1 MEGRRM
7 PARYRMDESGQMRRT
22 WNGKLPEEF
31 NERDML
37 LFAADTDLA
46 LYGRVSDETLSAA
59 RKAGYSYENGALM
72 PLQEIEHQ
80 KEGVMEQQN
89 NTMGISVKVYPMKE
103 DKGNLLAFASATI
116 GGCFA
121 VTGIKIVEGKDGPFV
136 AMPQRMGRDKKYRDV
151 CFPTTAAM
159 REAINT
165 VVMDAYRGELEQQAV
180 RAAQA
185 VERLSG
191 RNAEKPSVRQA
202 LQDAAREAAAR
213 SSPAADRTMD
223 QRAR

>member
-46 LYGRVSDETLSAA
+46 LYGRVSDETLNAA

-72 PLQEIEHQ
+72 PLQEMEHQ
-80 KEGVMEQQN
+80 QEGVMEQQN
-89 NTMGISVKVYPMKE
+89 NTMEISVKVYPMKE

-121 VTGIKIVEGKDGPFV
+121 VNGIRIMDSEKGKFV
-136 AMPQRMGRDKKYRDV
+136 AMPSSKGGDGKYHDI
-151 CFPTTAAM
+151 CCPTTAEM
-159 REAINT
+159 RKAINT
-165 VVMDAYRGELEQQAV
+165 AVLGEYEKAV
-180 RAAQA
+180 
-185 VERLSG
+185 
-191 RNAEKPSVRQA
+191 EKPSLRGA
-202 LQDAAREAAAR
+202 LQNAAKEVAARPAPEGQRVADKGAR
-213 SSPAADRTMD
+213 
-223 QRAR
+223 

>member
-89 NTMGISVKVYPMKE
+89 NTMEISVKVYPMKE

-121 VTGIKIVEGKDGPFV
+121 VNGIRIMDSEKGKFV
-136 AMPQRMGRDKKYRDV
+136 AMPSSKGGDGKYHDI
-151 CFPTTAAM
+151 CCPTTAEM
-159 REAINT
+159 RKALNT
-165 VVMDAYRGELEQQAV
+165 AVLGEYEKAV
-180 RAAQA
+180 
-185 VERLSG
+185 
-191 RNAEKPSVRQA
+191 EKPSLRGQ
-202 LQDAAREAAAR
+202 LQSAAKEAAAR
-213 SSPAADRTMD
+213 PAPEGQKTVYKG
-223 QRAR
+223 AR

>member
-89 NTMGISVKVYPMKE
+89 NTMEISVKVYPMKE

-121 VTGIKIVEGKDGPFV
+121 VNGIRIMDSEKGKFV
-136 AMPQRMGRDKKYRDV
+136 AMPSSKGGDGKYHDI
-151 CFPTTAAM
+151 CCPTTAEMLKAL
-159 REAINT
+159 NT
-165 VVMDAYRGELEQQAV
+165 AVLGEYEK
-180 RAAQA
+180 A
-185 VERLSG
+185 VE
-191 RNAEKPSVRQA
+191 NPSLRGQ
-202 LQDAAREAAAR
+202 LQSAAKEAAAR
-213 SSPAADRTMD
+213 PAPEGQKTVDKG
-223 QRAR
+223 AR

>member
-89 NTMGISVKVYPMKE
+89 NTMEISVKVYPMKE

-121 VTGIKIVEGKDGPFV
+121 VNGIRIMDSEKGKFV
-136 AMPQRMGRDKKYRDV
+136 AMPSSKGGDGKYHDI
-151 CFPTTAAM
+151 CCPTTAEM
-159 REAINT
+159 RKALNT
-165 VVMDAYRGELEQQAV
+165 AVLGEYEKAV
-180 RAAQA
+180 
-185 VERLSG
+185 
-191 RNAEKPSVRQA
+191 EKPSLRGA
-202 LQDAAREAAAR
+202 LQNAAKEVAARPAPEGQRVADKGAR
-213 SSPAADRTMD
+213 
-223 QRAR
+223 

>member
-46 LYGRVSDETLSAA
+46 LYGRVSDETLSVA

-89 NTMGISVKVYPMKE
+89 NTMEISVKVYPMKE

-121 VTGIKIVEGKDGPFV
+121 VNGIRIMDSEKGKFV
-136 AMPQRMGRDKKYRDV
+136 AMPSSKGGDGKYHDI
-151 CFPTTAAM
+151 CCPTTAEM
-159 REAINT
+159 RKAINT
-165 VVMDAYRGELEQQAV
+165 AVLGEYEKAV
-180 RAAQA
+180 
-185 VERLSG
+185 
-191 RNAEKPSVRQA
+191 EKPSLRGA
-202 LQDAAREAAAR
+202 LQNAAKEVAARPAPEGQRTVDKGAR
-213 SSPAADRTMD
+213 
-223 QRAR
+223 

>member
-89 NTMGISVKVYPMKE
+89 NTMEISVKVYPMKE

-121 VTGIKIVEGKDGPFV
+121 VNGIRIMDSEKGKFV
-136 AMPQRMGRDKKYRDV
+136 AMPSSKGGDGKYHDI
-151 CFPTTAAM
+151 CCPTTAEM
-159 REAINT
+159 RKALNT
-165 VVMDAYRGELEQQAV
+165 AVLGEYEKAV
-180 RAAQA
+180 
-185 VERLSG
+185 
-191 RNAEKPSVRQA
+191 EKPSLRGQ
-202 LQDAAREAAAR
+202 LQSAAKEVAARPAPEGQRTADKGAR
-213 SSPAADRTMD
+213 
-223 QRAR
+223 

>member
-89 NTMGISVKVYPMKE
+89 NTMEISVKVYPMKE

-121 VTGIKIVEGKDGPFV
+121 VNGIRIMDSEKGKFV
-136 AMPQRMGRDKKYRDV
+136 AMPSSKGGDGQYHDI
-151 CFPTTAAM
+151 CCPTTAEM
-159 REAINT
+159 RKALNKA
-165 VVMDAYRGELEQQAV
+165 VLGEYEKA
-180 RAAQA
+180 
-185 VERLSG
+185 
-191 RNAEKPSVRQA
+191 AEKPSLRGA
-202 LQDAAREAAAR
+202 LQDAAKEAAAR
-213 SSPAADRTMD
+213 PAPEGQKTVDKG
-223 QRAR
+223 AR

>member
-89 NTMGISVKVYPMKE
+89 NTMEISVKVYPMKE

-121 VTGIKIVEGKDGPFV
+121 VNGIRIMDSEKGKFV
-136 AMPQRMGRDKKYRDV
+136 AMPSSKGGDGKYHDI
-151 CFPTTAAM
+151 CCPTTAEM
-159 REAINT
+159 RKAINT
-165 VVMDAYRGELEQQAV
+165 AVLGEYEKAV
-180 RAAQA
+180 
-185 VERLSG
+185 
-191 RNAEKPSVRQA
+191 EKPSLRGA
-202 LQDAAREAAAR
+202 LQNAAKEVAARPAPEGQRVADKGAR
-213 SSPAADRTMD
+213 
-223 QRAR
+223 